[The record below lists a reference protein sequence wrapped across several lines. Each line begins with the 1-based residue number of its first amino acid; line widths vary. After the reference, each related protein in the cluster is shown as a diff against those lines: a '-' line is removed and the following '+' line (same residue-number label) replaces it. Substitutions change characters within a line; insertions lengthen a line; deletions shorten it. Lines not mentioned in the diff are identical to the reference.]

1 MHQLRYPTGA
11 SHCRYHGSP
20 AVRRQQLAAAR
31 GALAPALRRF
41 SLRGA
46 ATQRAATGRKLRPS
60 GIHAESYGVVI
71 LMYIYVYI
79 YIYLYNLQF
88 IMFDG
93 NINNILVIYIYIY

>member
-1 MHQLRYPTGA
+1 MNHSYWSYVHQLRYPTGA

-46 ATQRAATGRKLRPS
+46 ATQRAATGRKQDPVGSMLR
-60 GIHAESYGVVI
+60 AMEWSY
-71 LMYIYVYI
+71 
-79 YIYLYNLQF
+79 
-88 IMFDG
+88 
-93 NINNILVIYIYIY
+93 